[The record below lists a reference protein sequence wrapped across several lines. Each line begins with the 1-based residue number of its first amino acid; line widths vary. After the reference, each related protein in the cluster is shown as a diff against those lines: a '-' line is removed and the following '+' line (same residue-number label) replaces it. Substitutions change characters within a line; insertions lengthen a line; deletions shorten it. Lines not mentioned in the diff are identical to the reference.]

1 VIQRYTTEQPFTLT
15 LTLLPQNSEA
25 PADPDSAAVTVEI
38 THVNG
43 TEILAST
50 AATKVAVGVYTISV
64 PAQAKPLK
72 ATITWSYAVGAV
84 PASTV
89 QYLDVFASHYID
101 LQTIRA
107 LDGINIPNGGAAYP
121 TTMLVEKRDEAETL
135 FEQAC
140 GMYWTPHYVREV
152 LDGDPNYRIAL
163 QSAIRDIIDYIPYKR
178 LVLGTRYPRELLAV
192 AFTDPNT
199 GIITPVVQ
207 PATTLTSS
215 YTVGSATMNVT
226 STAGHSPPANPGD
239 YTFPTAGPLKVA
251 GILNPTQPVFE
262 TTLQYTGTTPTTFI
276 NVTGGTSGTAGIGAA
291 VTVPL
296 SAYYVVYPSGE
307 LEAQIGVSAFPRGI
321 DNVVVEYMAGLS
333 AMPSDLT
340 LALAKYIRYL
350 VLNTNSRIPDRAT
363 YMATEFGQFRIGQ
376 AKDWVAPTGIADVDA
391 VLIRHGTR
399 VPSFA

>member
-1 VIQRYTTEQPFTLT
+1 MILRYTTEQPFTLT
-15 LTLLPQNSEA
+15 LTLLPQNSET
-25 PADPDSAAVTVEI
+25 PADPDSSAVTVEI

-50 AATKVAVGVYTISV
+50 SAARLAAGVYTIAV
-64 PAQAKPLK
+64 PPQSRPMR
-72 ATITWSYAVGAV
+72 ATVTWSYAVGGVA
-84 PASTV
+84 ATTV
-89 QYLDVFASHYID
+89 QYLDIFQSHYID

-107 LDGINIPNGGAAYP
+107 LDGINIPNGGQAYP
-121 TTMLVEKRDEAETL
+121 TAMLVEKRDEAEAL

-152 LDGDPNYRIAL
+152 LDGDPNYRIAR
-163 QSAIRDIIDYIPYKR
+163 QSATRDIIDYTPYKR
-178 LVLGTRYPRELLAV
+178 LVLGSRYPRELLSV
-192 AFTDPNT
+192 VFVDPNT
-199 GIITPVVQ
+199 GIVTPVVQ
-207 PATTLTSS
+207 PATTLTST

-226 STAGHSPPANPGD
+226 STAGHNPPANSGD
-239 YTFPTAGPLKVA
+239 YTFPNAGPVKVA

-262 TTLQYTGTTPTTFI
+262 TTLQYTGTTPTTLTG
-276 NVTGGTSGTAGIGAA
+276 VTGGTSGTAGIGAA

-296 SAYYVVYPSGE
+296 SAYYVIYASGE

-321 DNVVVEYMAGLS
+321 DNVVIEYMAGLN

-340 LALAKYIRYL
+340 LVLAKYIRYL

-363 YMATEFGQFRIGQ
+363 YMQTEFGSFKIGQ
-376 AKDWVAPTGIADVDA
+376 ASAWAAPTGIADIDA

-399 VPSFA
+399 VPSFS